1 MKVPEVIK
9 SKKFQA
15 FLLGL
20 LAIVGKHL
28 LGLSDEDVTKI
39 VGLVGTY
46 VIGQGV
52 ADAGKEAA
60 KVPPPAP

>member
-1 MKVPEVIK
+1 MKLPEIAK

-20 LAIVGKHL
+20 LAVICKHL
-28 LGLSDEDVTKI
+28 IGLSDEDVTKI

-46 VIGQGV
+46 VIGQGIS
-52 ADAGKEAA
+52 DNGKAA
-60 KVPPPAP
+60 AELNRLP